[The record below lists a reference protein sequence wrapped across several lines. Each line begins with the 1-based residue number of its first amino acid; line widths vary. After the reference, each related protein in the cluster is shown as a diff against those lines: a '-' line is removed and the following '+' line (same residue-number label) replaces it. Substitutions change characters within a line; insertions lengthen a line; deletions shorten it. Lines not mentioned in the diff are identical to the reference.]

1 MSRNLLLVVCALL
14 IAACGTKT
22 PENAQAD
29 SGPKKDAA
37 AAGPVFVKLGP
48 EALKDAAVATE
59 TVALRSLPQVIRATA
74 RVVNDENRSWRV
86 GAITEGRIVSV
97 AANPGDRVR
106 EGQVLARM
114 HSHDI
119 HESRAEYRK
128 AISELSRLKI
138 NEAFAVRVRDRA
150 KRLYEL
156 KAGSLEQFEHA
167 ETEYRN
173 AQTAV
178 DNGQVEVDRVRNH
191 LVEFLG
197 IAPDAVLHETG
208 VDHEHDPSEFIPVK
222 APAAG
227 TLLARNITPGTV
239 VTPSMDLF
247 VISDL
252 SHLWA
257 IAEVQEENLPKLR
270 KGLPAKLTVQAYG
283 DRTFSGRIG
292 LIGEALDP
300 ATHTVKVRI
309 DLPNVGGALKP
320 EMYATADIE
329 TGGSVP
335 AFFVSPDA
343 VQEVRGAPVVFVS
356 VGGGRFEVRPV
367 QQGRTLSGMVEIQ
380 SGLRAGDRVVV
391 HGGFILKSE
400 FLKSSLAEE

>member
-1 MSRNLLLVVCALL
+1 MAVG
-14 IAACGTKT
+14 CGSKT
-22 PENAQAD
+22 PEKAQAG
-29 SGPKKDAA
+29 SPPKKDSPAS
-37 AAGPVFVKLGP
+37 GPVFVKLGP
-48 EALKDAAVATE
+48 EAQKDAGIATE
-59 TVALRSLPQVIRATA
+59 TAAPRSMPQVIRATA
-74 RVVNDENRSWRV
+74 RVVNDENHSWRV

-97 AANPGDRVR
+97 EANPGDRVHQ
-106 EGQVLARM
+106 GQVLARM

-119 HESRAEYRK
+119 HEARAEYRK

-138 NEAFAVRVRDRA
+138 NQAFALRVRDRA

-197 IAPDAVLHETG
+197 IPPDAVLHETG
-208 VDHEHDPSEFIPVK
+208 VDHQHDPSEFIPVK

-227 TLLARNITPGTV
+227 TLLARNVTPGTV

-257 IAEVQEENLPKLR
+257 IAEVQEENLAKLR
-270 KGLPAKLTVQAYG
+270 KGMPAKLTVQAYG
-283 DRTFSGRIG
+283 DRTFNGRIG
-292 LIGEALDP
+292 MIGESLDP
-300 ATHTVKVRI
+300 STHTIKVRI
-309 DLPNVGGALKP
+309 DLPNTGGALKP

-335 AFFVSPDA
+335 AFFVSPDSL
-343 VQEVRGAPVVFVS
+343 QEVRGAPVVFVAL
-356 VGGGRFEVRPV
+356 GGDRFEVRPV

-380 SGLRAGDRVVV
+380 SGLREGDRVVV

-400 FLKSSLAEE
+400 FLKAALAEE